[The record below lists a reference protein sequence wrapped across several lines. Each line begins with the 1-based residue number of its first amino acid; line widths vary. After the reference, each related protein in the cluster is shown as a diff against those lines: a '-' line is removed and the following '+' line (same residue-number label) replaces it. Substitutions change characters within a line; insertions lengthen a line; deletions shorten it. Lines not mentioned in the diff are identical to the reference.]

1 MRACKEKQQQ
11 LLCCTQTQVL
21 ETKASNAVSP
31 ADAKLVVLL
40 TSRNATQDTVE
51 EDDGE
56 EADHRLS
63 LLHKS

>member
-1 MRACKEKQQQ
+1 MQRKAAAAA
-11 LLCCTQTQVL
+11 VL
-21 ETKASNAVSP
+21 YTNANTTNKGFQRRSP

-56 EADHRLS
+56 ETDHRLS